1 MTATVQIVLPDE
13 AKTTPMRFDRGVT
26 ASLVDGRG
34 SGTLL
39 DAHINV
45 VTVGSADGPFHVH
58 RTMENFYLVLKGT
71 LSLRL
76 EDGPHELPAGTA
88 VCIQPGVPH
97 SASNHGDVP
106 LQLLEIYT
114 PASALPD
121 FEIVENADDLAAP

>member
-1 MTATVQIVLPDE
+1 MTQAVQIVLPDE
-13 AKTTPMRFDRGVT
+13 AKTSPMRFDRGMT
-26 ASLVDGRG
+26 TSLIDGRG
-34 SGTLL
+34 SGTLI

-45 VTVGSADGPFHVH
+45 VNVGSVDGPLHVH
-58 RTMENFYLVLKGT
+58 RTMENFYLVLAGT

-76 EDGPHELPAGTA
+76 EDGTHQLPTGTA

-106 LQLLEIYT
+106 LRLLEIYT

-121 FEIVENADDLAAP
+121 FDIVENADNPAAP